1 MFKVLSIK
9 QTTRTFLEGESPT
22 LKFANYKKE
31 HSTFCVISGHI
42 SGKIGRHF
50 LGKEGTFFH
59 FQGSYFFHA
68 TLMVMHETPK
78 I

>member
-9 QTTRTFLEGESPT
+9 QITRTFLEGESPT

-50 LGKEGTFFH
+50 
-59 FQGSYFFHA
+59 
-68 TLMVMHETPK
+68 
-78 I
+78 